1 MPETIRQSP
10 LHDRLNSEPL
20 PAADLSAARLG
31 AVGICDVSLL
41 PKLGVKGTGA
51 AGWLAEQWLKVPE
64 EVYASA
70 PLEAGGL
77 IVRLGADEFLI
88 EAGSLDE
95 SLAALRERMPG
106 DALHVAPVAR
116 EDAGLLLVGPRAT
129 EMLLQTCGYEFAKSP
144 DQRFVHTRIAG
155 VSCGVLPQQILGN
168 RGYRIWFDPSYALYL
183 WETLVEIA
191 TELGGGMVDAAGMQ

>member
-41 PKLGVKGTGA
+41 AKLGVKGTGA
-51 AGWLAEQWLKVPE
+51 AGWLAEQGLKVPE
-64 EVYASA
+64 KVYASA

-77 IVRLGADEFLI
+77 VVRLGADEFLI
-88 EAGSLDE
+88 EAGSLDG
-95 SLAALRERMPG
+95 SLSALRERMPD
-106 DALHVAPVAR
+106 DALHVAPVVR
-116 EDAGLLLVGPRAT
+116 EDAALLLAGPRAT
-129 EMLLQTCGYEFAKSP
+129 ELLLQTCGYEFAKSQ
-144 DQRFVHTRIAG
+144 DRRLVYTRIAG

-168 RGYRIWFDPSYALYL
+168 QGYRIWFDPSYALYL

-191 TELGGGMVDAAGMQ
+191 TEFGGGMVDAAGMH